1 MPSALLHSA
10 RSSHLLGGGNNAEP
24 YSLMEVTMSTTS
36 TIDARQATINLIQS
50 FLQSELEQVT
60 KDKGWIQDNVTD
72 TDKREK
78 RLSYQSWREERL
90 TLLLA
95 LTATL

>member
-1 MPSALLHSA
+1 
-10 RSSHLLGGGNNAEP
+10 
-24 YSLMEVTMSTTS
+24 MSTTS
-36 TIDARQATINLIQS
+36 TIDARQATINLIQV

-90 TLLLA
+90 MLLLA

>member
-1 MPSALLHSA
+1 
-10 RSSHLLGGGNNAEP
+10 
-24 YSLMEVTMSTTS
+24 MEVTMSTTS

>member
-1 MPSALLHSA
+1 
-10 RSSHLLGGGNNAEP
+10 
-24 YSLMEVTMSTTS
+24 MSTTS

-60 KDKGWIQDNVTD
+60 QDKGWIQDNVTD